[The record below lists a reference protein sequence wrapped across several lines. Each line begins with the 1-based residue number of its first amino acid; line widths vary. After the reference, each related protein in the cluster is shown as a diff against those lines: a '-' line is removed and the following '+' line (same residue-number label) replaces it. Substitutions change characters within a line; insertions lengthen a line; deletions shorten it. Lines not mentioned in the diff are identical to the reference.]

1 MGHRRFLPIDH
12 RFRRDKKSFDGN
24 EEHRTAPKQLSGEDV
39 LYQLDGMEHITLG
52 KTLKNKMSAKRKREH
67 VELEHNWKKKTFFFQ
82 FPTWKTLI
90 LRHNLDVMYIEK
102 NICDSI
108 VDTLLSIDGKLNDN
122 FNSHLALLA
131 MGIRD
136 QLHPIQSGNRVIL
149 PATCYSL
156 TSNEKKEFCKF

>member
-1 MGHRRFLPIDH
+1 
-12 RFRRDKKSFDGN
+12 
-24 EEHRTAPKQLSGEDV
+24 
-39 LYQLDGMEHITLG
+39 
-52 KTLKNKMSAKRKREH
+52 MSTKRKREH

-108 VDTLLSIDGKLNDN
+108 VGTLLSVDGKSKDN
-122 FNSHLALLA
+122 FNSRLNLLA

-136 QLHPIQSGNRVIL
+136 QLLSI
-149 PATCYSL
+149 
-156 TSNEKKEFCKF
+156 